1 MSLELVLL
9 VPVLVLLTV
18 FVLWAGRGGRAA
30 LTADLAAEEAATAA
44 ALCCE
49 EDEAGAAD
57 REALVEDM
65 LEARPGLGFLC
76 IGGPRP
82 NAGGGS
88 DKFLS
93 EHWLEFEP
101 GRDTGGVGV
110 LGVQFLCESDGAVAP
125 LRGLFPTVTFHG
137 QAAEV
142 VVREP
147 PPPDIGFEQSRFLAT
162 EGPGTPLLFTV
173 DADTPVSQDVVVNY
187 EINSATTAVPGVDY
201 TELPGAV
208 TIVAGHNS
216 ATITVSLLDDNLW
229 EDAEFLALDLFSLTD
244 TFGDPLPAGVAQL
257 DADRLS
263 AVGEITDD
271 DPPPYLFVVA
281 YNPDPPDVV
290 EGNRQVFEVRLR
302 DQDRP
307 DPAPSAKEVTV
318 DVATMDLTPESATS
332 GDDYMAFAE
341 SLTFASGEVSKRVT
355 VQTSDD
361 LLAEDDEMFEL
372 VLQNAAGAKI
382 GSGSETVTILD
393 NEATVS
399 VADAAA
405 DEGETLEFKLGV
417 VWPTS
422 AVVSTPLEVEVT
434 YQLVAYML
442 AANDATQGSA
452 CGGDADYPL
461 PSPATARIV
470 YPATTATI
478 QVQTCHDMLV
488 EPDEQFWLELS
499 TVTGAVAVPAH
510 PENGAVGTI
519 RNDDTPVITVDDETA
534 WEAPLGGTLT
544 FTVTVNLE
552 VDGSPAVLTED
563 VTVQYDIVGHSGTDS
578 ATAIDDFRSPP
589 PVPLPVPPPD
599 PLDLLSGRLTFT
611 AGGDTEIEVPVVLVD
626 DYLLENSET
635 FHLVLSSPSANAE
648 LFDRDPVNTI
658 DEPYAVGTIT
668 DDPPPTL
675 SVDDFS
681 GLEGT
686 TQSFT
691 VTLANPRSSVET
703 AEVVYAFAPGSPD
716 PADAGDDYTAVLP
729 ADLNGGT
736 LSFSGGVTVQSVT
749 VDLVHDNYT
758 ERDEKLEL
766 QLSNAVQAHLPAGTA
781 GVGTITN
788 VIPPYLVVDDVSAH
802 EGTDLVFTVTLCNP
816 RAGDTV
822 TVDYRTADR
831 EAAVQDGDFEH
842 MSGTLVVGSTPDV
855 DPSDVSSVCGDDG
868 VSAKSHTVRVKTLT
882 DLIAENDERLHLVL
896 SENPDAALNAVLED
910 RVGVGTIINSNAPV
924 VRVSNARAKEGEM
937 LTFVISLVDVDDNAA
952 DYVEEVTVTYQT
964 ADRGSAEAGEDY
976 EPVTATVTFPARGA
990 TTLGG
995 FTTHDVDVEL
1005 KNDTEDED
1013 DEIFALVA
1021 AVPERNASLGKAEGT
1036 GTIVDRDPPALRIE
1050 DATAEEGDD
1059 LVFQVR
1065 LGIRDEYG
1073 TFVETPTSEAVSVL
1087 ATTADGTATAPWD
1100 YTTRTQQRLEFMPG
1114 DTQIDFPVASIPDD
1128 DVELAE
1134 TFWVELSGAQ
1144 NARLDRADAKGTIGA
1159 NCIDV
1164 ADPDQDPPTI
1174 TLHSGTMLE
1183 GEIQYLLLEFSRPLC
1198 PDPQRPNVASL
1209 VFERVLDSTATRAD
1223 LSPISTLLGKLWLH
1237 AASTEAPGVGAV
1249 PTEPQADG
1257 LDEDDEYFTVQVG
1270 WAEPDRRQDFQNDDE
1285 FMPVHYYGTPW
1296 ATAVVTIVDIDPLP
1310 GLTVSDADAVAGQ
1323 PLTFEVVLNP
1333 QSGRTVTVEYRTV
1346 DGSGTATAGDDYT
1359 PLGWTRLEFAPGDT
1373 SLSFDVVTFPDSDT
1387 VDDTFLVEVRAPD
1400 PADPDYVA
1408 SNVLIIDAVAVGTIL
1423 EGGKPTLRIHDA
1435 QAEEAGDG
1443 DSDVDGTLIFSV
1455 ELSAP
1460 AVAPVTVDYATVQR
1474 PEDVGAATEGVDYTR
1489 ADGDLT
1495 FDVGD
1500 QFQTIAVQSLHDEE
1514 PEGNETFLVE
1524 LSNPSSG
1531 VSLADPSAV
1540 GTIIDDEVQCVDPV
1554 RNTSDPMPY
1563 TLRGETVDE
1572 GAGRMSFTVV
1582 LPQALC
1588 RSNSLSY
1595 SAVGGTATA
1604 DEDYEFVAGQ
1614 RYIPAFVTEWKGFHV
1629 VLYDDDIDETNET
1642 ILMRTGVAHAGF
1654 MRAAYATGTIIDN
1667 DDALLSVRNVEV
1679 GEGGAVSFGLSLDRP
1694 VGGDV
1699 TVDYATADVSAVADE
1714 DYQPLANTATIPAGQ
1729 RSASVTVRT
1738 VEDLLDEHDETFE
1751 LRLSN
1756 AQGVK
1761 LATDCSAGDCDVA
1774 VGTILDD
1781 DDPPAVRVSNPS
1793 GDEGA
1798 ALVFAVT
1805 LDAPSGRAGSVTYS
1819 TRDGPTIGGA
1829 TAGADYGSESGP
1841 LAFVAFAAGE
1851 TAKTVSVQTL
1861 TDDEVE
1867 GSERFF
1873 LDLSSSDFGF
1883 DKDIGTGTIR
1893 DVTQRRVS
1901 VSDASVLEGGVLK
1914 FVADF
1919 NGPPASRD
1927 ITVEYSTVADTA
1939 EAGVDYSDA
1948 VESSPRVLR
1957 ILAGNTS
1964 AVVRVQTLLD
1974 TLDEDLEQLKLVLSD
1989 PVGAVLAAGEA
2000 VGTIIDD
2007 DPEPLLSVD
2016 DPEATENGDGTPI
2029 TFTVSLSEE
2038 SGRDVSV
2045 GYSTDDLTATA
2056 DDDYVPYVPEPG
2068 QRLTIPAGHQ
2078 TATIDVTLVDDDL
2091 EEGPER
2097 FHLVLSDPSNARSG
2111 DNIGAATIRDDDG
2124 LIEIILDTPDPVY
2137 EGPGATVD
2145 FVVRLSRPDPDAPV
2159 TFGNY
2164 MVAGSAAPFVDYTPV
2179 ARVWTIDPGETS
2191 FTISVPL
2198 IDDDLDEETETFSL
2212 GIGGPTTS
2220 DNAFVSG
2227 VYHAATGTI
2236 LDDDG
2241 LPKLSVADAPAAT
2254 EGAAATFAVEL
2265 SRQSTRPVTVEYAAV
2280 ADPFGGDAAA
2290 IPGQDFEAVTGTL
2303 TIPARSTSAT
2313 VAVPL
2318 PDDALDEHTE
2328 TFWLR
2333 LADPTGATVDDGT
2346 GIGMIDDDDPLPQ
2359 LSVGDSGATEGDP
2372 IRFTVTLTP
2381 ASGRTVTVPWTTA
2394 VSLTGNPASPTGD
2407 FVAASGT
2414 LIFPTGTTTAYI
2426 EIGTTE
2432 DDVSELDETFQ
2443 VRLGRPTNAAVDD
2456 GVAVGAIL
2464 DDDGLPRISIAGD
2477 TVLETDSPAKFI
2489 VTLSRLSS
2497 QTVTVDYA
2505 TTEVTATA
2513 ATGIGKD
2520 YGPPSGEATGT
2531 LVIPAGLDT
2540 GEISVYVADDD
2551 IAEGTETFHVS
2562 LSNAVNAVIAE
2573 GAGTAVGTILDD
2585 DVTRIAIGDA
2595 YAHEADGT
2603 IEFPVTLS
2611 AASTDP
2617 VTVRY
2622 TTFDGSATQPDDYL
2636 AASTTLTI
2644 PAGTTTATIAVTLT
2658 DDTFVEDPESFL
2670 VRLSDP
2676 VDSEIAT
2683 DEAVGVI
2690 FDDDDLPVISGL
2702 RTQILE
2708 SDGSHTWRVMLSH
2721 PSNLEVTVDY
2731 RQPGWGGFCH
2741 GSSPAVEGTLVFE
2754 PGSTTATVTV
2764 TVIDDDVACIPIGG
2778 GTRIAHVVTN
2788 EYLYFSNPVNAV
2800 RDASGYVIVDV
2811 HDDDGKT
2818 TVRMQSLYS
2827 GALIASESD
2836 GQMVLYVELGRPLEV
2851 DVAVPIRI
2859 DETQALQ
2866 SVLHPPVYDMLV
2878 SGPQATAGSDFVA
2891 RNESVTVPAGEV
2903 LVQVLVQITDDDTV
2917 EETEFFAAVIGQTQ
2931 HDYLIGGGTAGAQ
2944 IIDNDSVNV
2953 AAEDIEVLE
2962 SAGTAVFRLQLDREN
2977 TQTVTVDYETADG
2990 TAEQPEDYTQ
3000 TSGTATFDAGT
3011 RTVLVRVPVV
3021 DDDEEDADETFDLR
3035 LTGAS
3040 GASISDNSATAT
3052 IRDDDGDDNLPVI
3065 HIADASAT
3073 EPGYIGTSS
3082 TRACFAV
3089 TIRNYQPG
3097 VVPISVDYQ
3106 SLEAPWLGDGAATP
3120 GADYGAFTYG
3130 EFEARTVEIYGAE
3143 SEICATVFNDDIPE
3157 PDEMFIGWLSNP
3169 VGAVL
3174 GNNMAWATII
3184 DRDPPIASVIDVEA
3198 SESDAAVEFTLSLH
3212 APDIEPSSVD
3222 YTTVVLTSE
3231 GDRAAR
3237 PGEDYTTVS
3246 DTLTFPAGA
3255 TSATISVPII
3265 HDTDDEA
3272 DETFELVLSNPVNLE
3287 FLDGVAIGTIVDD
3300 DPGWVIDD
3308 RSVREDAGSMVFTV
3322 IRDHTDT
3329 SAVTVDYTVTG
3340 ASAVGGGDCADAGVD
3355 YITPSGSVTLLPAQ
3369 TQAEISVTVCDD
3381 DVVEGSETLFIE
3393 LTGVPG
3399 RKLTG
3404 IGTIFDNI
3412 GG

>member
-1 MSLELVLL
+1 MPPS
-9 VPVLVLLTV
+9 PPTSSPIPLTSP
-18 FVLWAGRGGRAA
+18 AQ
-30 LTADLAAEEAATAA
+30 LTFT
-44 ALCCE
+44 
-49 EDEAGAAD
+49 
-57 REALVEDM
+57 
-65 LEARPGLGFLC
+65 LEAP
-76 IGGPRP
+76 PRP
-82 NAGGGS
+82 VA
-88 DKFLS
+88 
-93 EHWLEFEP
+93 
-101 GRDTGGVGV
+101 GGVGCGRTTSPSPET
-110 LGVQFLCESDGAVAP
+110 LRLTLTNPSGAV
-125 LRGLFPTVTFHG
+125 L
-137 QAAEV
+137 
-142 VVREP
+142 
-147 PPPDIGFEQSRFLAT
+147 
-162 EGPGTPLLFTV
+162 
-173 DADTPVSQDVVVNY
+173 
-187 EINSATTAVPGVDY
+187 
-201 TELPGAV
+201 
-208 TIVAGHNS
+208 
-216 ATITVSLLDDNLW
+216 
-229 EDAEFLALDLFSLTD
+229 
-244 TFGDPLPAGVAQL
+244 
-257 DADRLS
+257 
-263 AVGEITDD
+263 
-271 DPPPYLFVVA
+271 
-281 YNPDPPDVV
+281 
-290 EGNRQVFEVRLR
+290 
-302 DQDRP
+302 
-307 DPAPSAKEVTV
+307 
-318 DVATMDLTPESATS
+318 
-332 GDDYMAFAE
+332 
-341 SLTFASGEVSKRVT
+341 
-355 VQTSDD
+355 
-361 LLAEDDEMFEL
+361 
-372 VLQNAAGAKI
+372 
-382 GSGSETVTILD
+382 SGSD
-393 NEATVS
+393 PGNS
-399 VADAAA
+399 
-405 DEGETLEFKLGV
+405 
-417 VWPTS
+417 
-422 AVVSTPLEVEVT
+422 
-434 YQLVAYML
+434 
-442 AANDATQGSA
+442 
-452 CGGDADYPL
+452 
-461 PSPATARIV
+461 
-470 YPATTATI
+470 
-478 QVQTCHDMLV
+478 
-488 EPDEQFWLELS
+488 LS
-499 TVTGAVAVPAH
+499 QIHG
-510 PENGAVGTI
+510 
-519 RNDDTPVITVDDETA
+519 
-534 WEAPLGGTLT
+534 
-544 FTVTVNLE
+544 
-552 VDGSPAVLTED
+552 
-563 VTVQYDIVGHSGTDS
+563 
-578 ATAIDDFRSPP
+578 
-589 PVPLPVPPPD
+589 
-599 PLDLLSGRLTFT
+599 
-611 AGGDTEIEVPVVLVD
+611 
-626 DYLLENSET
+626 
-635 FHLVLSSPSANAE
+635 
-648 LFDRDPVNTI
+648 
-658 DEPYAVGTIT
+658 VGTIT
-668 DDPPPTL
+668 DVPPPTL

-691 VTLANPRSSVET
+691 VTLANPRSGEIVT
-703 AEVVYAFAPGSPD
+703 VDYAFAPGSPD
-716 PADAGDDYTAVLP
+716 PADAADAGDDYTAVLP
-729 ADLNGGT
+729 ADLDGGT
-736 LSFSGGVTVQSVT
+736 LSFSGGVTGQSVT

-781 GVGTITN
+781 GVGTITD

-822 TVDYRTADR
+822 TVDYRTVDR

-842 MSGTLVVGSTPDV
+842 MSGTLEFVGSTPDV
-855 DPSDVSSVCGDDG
+855 DPSDVSSVCGGDG

-882 DLIAENDERLHLVL
+882 DLIAENDERLHLLL
-896 SENPDAALNAVLED
+896 SENADAALNAVLED

-937 LTFVISLVDVDDNAA
+937 LTFVISLVDVDGNAA
-952 DYVEEVTVTYQT
+952 DYVEEVIVTYQT
-964 ADRGSAEAGEDY
+964 ADRGSAVAGEDY
-976 EPVTATVTFPARGA
+976 EPVTGGTVTFPARGA

-1073 TFVETPTSEAVSVL
+1073 TFVETPTSEVVSVL
-1087 ATTADGTATAPWD
+1087 ATTADGTATALGD
-1100 YTTRTQQRLEFMPG
+1100 YTAKTQRLEFRPG
-1114 DTQIDFPVASIPDD
+1114 DTQIDFTVASIPDD
-1128 DVELAE
+1128 DPELAE

-1164 ADPDQDPPTI
+1164 ADENQDPPTL
-1174 TLHSGTMLE
+1174 TLHSGTVLE
-1183 GEIQYLLLEFSRPLC
+1183 GEIEYLLLEFSQPLC
-1198 PDPQRPNVASL
+1198 PDPQRPILASL

-1223 LSPISTLLGKLWLH
+1223 LSPTSTLFGRLWLS
-1237 AASTEAPGVGAV
+1237 AASTEAPGVGVAATG
-1249 PTEPQADG
+1249 PPADG

-1270 WAEPDRRQDFQNDDE
+1270 WAEPDRRLPYQNDDE
-1285 FMPVHYYGTPW
+1285 FMPAHYHHKPW
-1296 ATAVVTIVDIDPLP
+1296 ARAVVTIVDNDPLP
-1310 GLTVSDADAVAGQ
+1310 GLTVSDADAVEGQ

-1359 PLGWTRLEFAPGDT
+1359 PLGSTPLVFAPGDT
-1373 SLSFDVVTFPDSDT
+1373 SGSFDVVTFPDSDA
-1387 VDDTFLVEVRAPD
+1387 VDDTFLVEVRALD

-1423 EGGKPTLRIHDA
+1423 EGGEPTLRIHDA

-1460 AVAPVTVDYATVQR
+1460 AVVPVTVDYATVQR

-1500 QFQTIAVQSLHDEE
+1500 QFLTIAVQSLHDEE

-1524 LSNPSSG
+1524 LSSPSSG

-1540 GTIIDDEVQCVDPV
+1540 GTIIDDEVQCVDP
-1554 RNTSDPMPY
+1554 NYSTSDPMPY

-1588 RSNSLSY
+1588 RSDSLSY
-1595 SAVGGTATA
+1595 RTFGGTATA

-1642 ILMRTGVAHAGF
+1642 IVMRTGVAHAGF
-1654 MRAAYATGTIIDN
+1654 LRAAFATGTIIDN
-1667 DDALLSVRNVEV
+1667 DDALLSVRDVEV

-1699 TVDYATADVSAVADE
+1699 TVDYATADVSAAADE
-1714 DYQPLANTATIPAGQ
+1714 DYQPVSDTATIPAGQ

-1761 LATDCSAGDCDVA
+1761 LATDCSAGDCHVA

-1781 DDPPAVRVSNPS
+1781 DDPPAVSVSNPS

-1914 FVADF
+1914 FVAGF

-1939 EAGVDYSDA
+1939 EAGIDYSDA

-1989 PVGAVLAAGEA
+1989 PVGAVLAGGEA

-2016 DPEATENGDGTPI
+2016 DPEATENGDGTPVV
-2029 TFTVSLSEE
+2029 FTLRLSEE

-2045 GYSTDDLTATA
+2045 GYSTVDITAKAGA
-2056 DDDYVPYVPEPG
+2056 DYQAVSNG
-2068 QRLTIPAGHQ
+2068 Q
-2078 TATIDVTLVDDDL
+2078 ATILAGTETVPMRVTLVNDDDA
-2091 EEGPER
+2091 EEVER
-2097 FHLVLSDPSNARSG
+2097 FQLVLSDPSNARFG
-2111 DNIGAATIRDDDG
+2111 DRIGAATILDDDALPQI
-2124 LIEIILDTPDPVY
+2124 LIDDAAAVY
-2137 EGPGATVD
+2137 EAAGASVS
-2145 FVVRLSRPDPDAPV
+2145 FPVRLSREDPDNAVTVEFATEDATATAGEDYTAASGPLAFV
-2159 TFGNY
+2159 TFAAGQIAIT
-2164 MVAGSAAPFVDYTPV
+2164 VAVDV
-2179 ARVWTIDPGETS
+2179 
-2191 FTISVPL
+2191 L
-2198 IDDDLDEETETFSL
+2198 DDDIVEETETFRLVLSNPSSNATL
-2212 GIGGPTTS
+2212 GTDDS
-2220 DNAFVSG
+2220 AV
-2227 VYHAATGTI
+2227 ATV
-2236 LDDDG
+2236 LDDDA

-2265 SRQSTRPVTVEYAAV
+2265 SRQSTRPVTVAYAAV
-2280 ADPFGGDAAA
+2280 VDPFGGDAAA

-2394 VSLTGNPASPTGD
+2394 VSLTGNPASPTD
-2407 FVAASGT
+2407 DYVAASGT
-2414 LIFPTGTTTAYI
+2414 LTFASGTTAANIDIDTV
-2426 EIGTTE
+2426 
-2432 DDVSELDETFQ
+2432 DDEVYELDETFQ

-2505 TTEVTATA
+2505 TTAVTATA

-2551 IAEGTETFHVS
+2551 LSEGTETFHIT

-2573 GAGTAVGTILDD
+2573 GAGTATGTILDD
-2585 DVTRIAIGDA
+2585 DVARIAIGDA
-2595 YAHEADGT
+2595 DAYEADGT

-2611 AASTDP
+2611 AASSDP

-2622 TTFDGSATQPDDYL
+2622 TTFDGSAVQPDDYT
-2636 AASTTLTI
+2636 AASGTLTI
-2644 PAGTTTATIAVTLT
+2644 PAGFTAATIAVTLA
-2658 DDTFVEDPESFL
+2658 DDVFVEESESFL
-2670 VRLSDP
+2670 IRLSAP
-2676 VDSEIAT
+2676 TGAEIAT
-2683 DEAVGVI
+2683 AEAVGVI
-2690 FDDDDLPVISGL
+2690 LDDDDLPVISLPDFTSFREDAGTIGL
-2702 RTQILE
+2702 RLTLDHASDREVRADYATGKYTTNCDVPYVPASGTVVFAPGSVAEEFEITLVDDHEQCGVLFGDQERRRFAVDLSNVENATFGTDLYYDFFTGQLVTYQRTTDQISVSVWDLERLPCVGSSGPGGILE
-2708 SDGSHTWRVMLSH
+2708 G
-2721 PSNLEVTVDY
+2721 
-2731 RQPGWGGFCH
+2731 
-2741 GSSPAVEGTLVFE
+2741 
-2754 PGSTTATVTV
+2754 
-2764 TVIDDDVACIPIGG
+2764 
-2778 GTRIAHVVTN
+2778 
-2788 EYLYFSNPVNAV
+2788 
-2800 RDASGYVIVDV
+2800 
-2811 HDDDGKT
+2811 
-2818 TVRMQSLYS
+2818 
-2827 GALIASESD
+2827 
-2836 GQMVLYVELGRPLEV
+2836 
-2851 DVAVPIRI
+2851 
-2859 DETQALQ
+2859 
-2866 SVLHPPVYDMLV
+2866 
-2878 SGPQATAGSDFVA
+2878 
-2891 RNESVTVPAGEV
+2891 
-2903 LVQVLVQITDDDTV
+2903 
-2917 EETEFFAAVIGQTQ
+2917 
-2931 HDYLIGGGTAGAQ
+2931 
-2944 IIDNDSVNV
+2944 
-2953 AAEDIEVLE
+2953 
-2962 SAGTAVFRLQLDREN
+2962 AGTAVFTPRLNYVSDQDVRFRVFTDATSVATWTEFQQLAASNVDYTALDTILTIPAGSMSTEVAVNIIDDDLVENAEGFRLVARAVENVRHECVTHLHGGADAWIIDDDAPPQLSVGDLDVAENAGIAAFAVSIDRVSASDI
-2977 TQTVTVDYETADG
+2977 TVGYATVDGSATD
-2990 TAEQPEDYTQ
+2990 PVDYTE
-3000 TSGTATFDAGT
+3000 TSGTVQIDAGLT
-3011 RTVLVRVPVV
+3011 TAFVEVPLI
-3021 DDDEEDADETFDLR
+3021 DDTAMEGDETFTLQ
-3035 LTGAS
+3035 LSGSS
-3040 GASISDNSATAT
+3040 GADIADGEATAT
-3052 IRDDDGDDNLPVI
+3052 IRDDESTNLPSLS
-3065 HIADASAT
+3065 IADAAGSDNDGSLILLVTLSEPSTDDVTFRASTVAVPSLGDRAATPSIEGNSFTGDYRPLNGEYEYTIGAGGTETYVHVWLAQYDRTPEFDEMLKVVLHDPVGATLGDASAWAT
-3073 EPGYIGTSS
+3073 ILDDDMPIVTVDDARASEDAGSLSFTVYLHEPGVYP
-3082 TRACFAV
+3082 A
-3089 TIRNYQPG
+3089 
-3097 VVPISVDYQ
+3097 
-3106 SLEAPWLGDGAATP
+3106 SLRYTTLARPSEGDAAARP
-3120 GADYGAFTYG
+3120 GADYLETTGKLDIAAG
-3130 EFEARTVEIYGAE
+3130 E
-3143 SEICATVFNDDIPE
+3143 
-3157 PDEMFIGWLSNP
+3157 
-3169 VGAVL
+3169 
-3174 GNNMAWATII
+3174 
-3184 DRDPPIASVIDVEA
+3184 
-3198 SESDAAVEFTLSLH
+3198 
-3212 APDIEPSSVD
+3212 
-3222 YTTVVLTSE
+3222 TT
-3231 GDRAAR
+3231 
-3237 PGEDYTTVS
+3237 
-3246 DTLTFPAGA
+3246 
-3255 TSATISVPII
+3255 ATISVPII
-3265 HDTDDEA
+3265 GDDIDEELE
-3272 DETFELVLSNPVNLE
+3272 ETFLLELSDAEALE
-3287 FLDGVAIGTIVDD
+3287 FSDSAAVGTITDD

-3308 RSVREDAGSMVFTV
+3308 ASVWEDAGTEDAGSMVFTV
-3322 IRDHTDT
+3322 IRDHTST
-3329 SAVTVDYTVTG
+3329 NAVTLNYTVTS
-3340 ASAVGGGDCADAGVD
+3340 ASAMGGNSCTAGVD
-3355 YITPSGSVTLLPAQ
+3355 YITPSGSVTLLPAEKVV
-3369 TQAEISVTVCDD
+3369 EITLTLCAD
-3381 DVVEGSETLFIE
+3381 DVAEGSESLLIE

-3404 IGTIFDNI
+3404 TGTIVDND
-3412 GG
+3412 

>member
-1 MSLELVLL
+1 MDYVISGDEV
-9 VPVLVLLTV
+9 
-18 FVLWAGRGGRAA
+18 AA
-30 LTADLAAEEAATAA
+30 NADTATAPGHA
-44 ALCCE
+44 TKP
-49 EDEAGAAD
+49 AD
-57 REALVEDM
+57 
-65 LEARPGLGFLC
+65 
-76 IGGPRP
+76 
-82 NAGGGS
+82 
-88 DKFLS
+88 
-93 EHWLEFEP
+93 FEP
-101 GRDTGGVGV
+101 DTGGLTG
-110 LGVQFLCESDGAVAP
+110 
-125 LRGLFPTVTFHG
+125 TVTFDPAC
-137 QAAEV
+137 QT
-142 VVREP
+142 
-147 PPPDIGFEQSRFLAT
+147 SC
-162 EGPGTPLLFTV
+162 TV
-173 DADTPVSQDVVVNY
+173 
-187 EINSATTAVPGVDY
+187 G
-201 TELPGAV
+201 
-208 TIVAGHNS
+208 
-216 ATITVSLLDDNLW
+216 
-229 EDAEFLALDLFSLTD
+229 
-244 TFGDPLPAGVAQL
+244 
-257 DADRLS
+257 
-263 AVGEITDD
+263 
-271 DPPPYLFVVA
+271 
-281 YNPDPPDVV
+281 
-290 EGNRQVFEVRLR
+290 VRLR
-302 DQDRP
+302 
-307 DPAPSAKEVTV
+307 
-318 DVATMDLTPESATS
+318 
-332 GDDYMAFAE
+332 
-341 SLTFASGEVSKRVT
+341 
-355 VQTSDD
+355 
-361 LLAEDDEMFEL
+361 
-372 VLQNAAGAKI
+372 
-382 GSGSETVTILD
+382 
-393 NEATVS
+393 
-399 VADAAA
+399 
-405 DEGETLEFKLGV
+405 
-417 VWPTS
+417 
-422 AVVSTPLEVEVT
+422 
-434 YQLVAYML
+434 
-442 AANDATQGSA
+442 
-452 CGGDADYPL
+452 ADYEP
-461 PSPATARIV
+461 
-470 YPATTATI
+470 
-478 QVQTCHDMLV
+478 
-488 EPDEQFWLELS
+488 EPDETLRLTLTNPS
-499 TVTGAVAVPAH
+499 GAV
-510 PENGAVGTI
+510 
-519 RNDDTPVITVDDETA
+519 
-534 WEAPLGGTLT
+534 
-544 FTVTVNLE
+544 
-552 VDGSPAVLTED
+552 
-563 VTVQYDIVGHSGTDS
+563 
-578 ATAIDDFRSPP
+578 
-589 PVPLPVPPPD
+589 
-599 PLDLLSGRLTFT
+599 LSGS
-611 AGGDTEIEVPVVLVD
+611 GPG
-626 DYLLENSET
+626 NSISQI
-635 FHLVLSSPSANAE
+635 HG
-648 LFDRDPVNTI
+648 
-658 DEPYAVGTIT
+658 VGTIT
-668 DDPPPTL
+668 DVLPPTL

-686 TQSFT
+686 RQSFT
-691 VTLANPRSSVET
+691 VTLANPRSGEIVT
-703 AEVVYAFAPGSPD
+703 VDYAFAPGSPD

-729 ADLNGGT
+729 ADLDGGT

-822 TVDYRTADR
+822 TVDYRTVNR
-831 EAAVQDGDFEH
+831 EAAVQDRDFEH
-842 MSGTLVVGSTPDV
+842 MSGTLEFVGPTPDV
-855 DPSDVSSVCGDDG
+855 DPSDVSSVCGGDG

-896 SENPDAALNAVLED
+896 SENADAALNAVLED

-937 LTFVISLVDVDDNAA
+937 LTFVISLVDVDGNAA

-964 ADRGSAEAGEDY
+964 ADRGSAVAVEDY

-995 FTTHDVDVEL
+995 FTTHDVAVTL
-1005 KNDTEDED
+1005 RNDTDDED

-1021 AVPERNASLGKAEGT
+1021 AVPARNASLGKAEGT

-1059 LVFQVR
+1059 LVFRVR

-1073 TFVETPTSEAVSVL
+1073 TFVETPTSEVVSVL
-1087 ATTADGTATAPWD
+1087 ATTADGTATAPGD

-1114 DTQIDFPVASIPDD
+1114 DTQIDFTVASILDD

-1209 VFERVLDSTATRAD
+1209 VFEKVLDSTATRAD
-1223 LSPISTLLGKLWLH
+1223 LSPISTLLGKLWLN

-1285 FMPVHYYGTPW
+1285 FMPAHYYGTDW

-1474 PEDVGAATEGVDYTR
+1474 PGDVGAATEGVDYTR

-1540 GTIIDDEVQCVDPV
+1540 GTIIDDEVQCVYPDHY
-1554 RNTSDPMPY
+1554 TSDPMPY

-1588 RSNSLSY
+1588 RGNSLSY

-1604 DEDYEFVAGQ
+1604 DEDYEHVAGQ

-1642 ILMRTGVAHAGF
+1642 IVMRTGVAHAGF
-1654 MRAAYATGTIIDN
+1654 MRAADAIGTIIDN

-1714 DYQPLANTATIPAGQ
+1714 DYQPLADTATIPAGQ

-1851 TAKTVSVQTL
+1851 TAKTVTVQTL

-1914 FVADF
+1914 FVAGF

-1939 EAGVDYSDA
+1939 EAGIDYSDA

-2045 GYSTDDLTATA
+2045 GYVTDDLTATA

-2091 EEGPER
+2091 EEGPEQ

-2179 ARVWTIDPGETS
+2179 AEVWTIDPGETS

-2414 LIFPTGTTTAYI
+2414 LSFPTGTTTAYI

-2443 VRLGRPTNAAVDD
+2443 VRLGRPTNATVDD

-2551 IAEGTETFHVS
+2551 VAEGTETFHVS

-2585 DVTRIAIGDA
+2585 DVARIAVGDA

-3120 GADYGAFTYG
+3120 GADYGGFTYG

-3322 IRDHTDT
+3322 IRDHTST
-3329 SAVTVDYTVTG
+3329 NAVTLNYTVTS
-3340 ASAVGGGDCADAGVD
+3340 ASAMGGNSCTAGVD
-3355 YITPSGSVTLLPAQ
+3355 YITPSGSVTLLPAEKVV
-3369 TQAEISVTVCDD
+3369 EITLTLCAD
-3381 DVVEGSETLFIE
+3381 DVAEGSESLLIE

-3404 IGTIFDNI
+3404 TGTIVDND
-3412 GG
+3412 

>member
-1 MSLELVLL
+1 M
-9 VPVLVLLTV
+9 TV
-18 FVLWAGRGGRAA
+18 DYRTANRNAEAGR
-30 LTADLAAEEAATAA
+30 DY
-44 ALCCE
+44 
-49 EDEAGAAD
+49 D
-57 REALVEDM
+57 
-65 LEARPGLGFLC
+65 
-76 IGGPRP
+76 
-82 NAGGGS
+82 
-88 DKFLS
+88 
-93 EHWLEFEP
+93 
-101 GRDTGGVGV
+101 
-110 LGVQFLCESDGAVAP
+110 AV
-125 LRGLFPTVTFHG
+125 
-137 QAAEV
+137 
-142 VVREP
+142 
-147 PPPDIGFEQSRFLAT
+147 S
-162 EGPGTPLLFTV
+162 
-173 DADTPVSQDVVVNY
+173 
-187 EINSATTAVPGVDY
+187 
-201 TELPGAV
+201 
-208 TIVAGHNS
+208 
-216 ATITVSLLDDNLW
+216 
-229 EDAEFLALDLFSLTD
+229 
-244 TFGDPLPAGVAQL
+244 
-257 DADRLS
+257 
-263 AVGEITDD
+263 
-271 DPPPYLFVVA
+271 
-281 YNPDPPDVV
+281 
-290 EGNRQVFEVRLR
+290 
-302 DQDRP
+302 
-307 DPAPSAKEVTV
+307 
-318 DVATMDLTPESATS
+318 
-332 GDDYMAFAE
+332 
-341 SLTFASGEVSKRVT
+341 
-355 VQTSDD
+355 
-361 LLAEDDEMFEL
+361 
-372 VLQNAAGAKI
+372 
-382 GSGSETVTILD
+382 
-393 NEATVS
+393 
-399 VADAAA
+399 
-405 DEGETLEFKLGV
+405 
-417 VWPTS
+417 
-422 AVVSTPLEVEVT
+422 
-434 YQLVAYML
+434 
-442 AANDATQGSA
+442 
-452 CGGDADYPL
+452 
-461 PSPATARIV
+461 
-470 YPATTATI
+470 
-478 QVQTCHDMLV
+478 
-488 EPDEQFWLELS
+488 
-499 TVTGAVAVPAH
+499 
-510 PENGAVGTI
+510 
-519 RNDDTPVITVDDETA
+519 
-534 WEAPLGGTLT
+534 GTLT
-544 FTVTVNLE
+544 FN
-552 VDGSPAVLTED
+552 
-563 VTVQYDIVGHSGTDS
+563 DS
-578 ATAIDDFRSPP
+578 SPP
-589 PVPLPVPPPD
+589 AIADPETVCGSGAVAAQSHPVRVPIMSD
-599 PLDLLSGRLTFT
+599 GI
-611 AGGDTEIEVPVVLVD
+611 AEVA
-626 DYLLENSET
+626 ET
-635 FHLVLSSPSANAE
+635 FHLVLSENPNPSLPLNAA
-648 LFDRDPVNTI
+648 LDKGI
-658 DEPYAVGTIT
+658 
-668 DDPPPTL
+668 
-675 SVDDFS
+675 
-681 GLEGT
+681 
-686 TQSFT
+686 
-691 VTLANPRSSVET
+691 
-703 AEVVYAFAPGSPD
+703 
-716 PADAGDDYTAVLP
+716 
-729 ADLNGGT
+729 
-736 LSFSGGVTVQSVT
+736 
-749 VDLVHDNYT
+749 
-758 ERDEKLEL
+758 
-766 QLSNAVQAHLPAGTA
+766 
-781 GVGTITN
+781 GVGTINN
-788 VIPPYLVVDDVSAH
+788 VNPASVVVTDPAPAEEGQSLTFTIAVVDSRTGLEPTIHTPV
-802 EGTDLVFTVTLCNP
+802 TVWYATEDRTAVAGADGDYTSLP
-816 RAGDTV
+816 RTQIRFDAGGDTHPV
-822 TVDYRTADR
+822 TV
-831 EAAVQDGDFEH
+831 Q
-842 MSGTLVVGSTPDV
+842 
-855 DPSDVSSVCGDDG
+855 
-868 VSAKSHTVRVKTLT
+868 TLT
-882 DLIAENDERLHLVL
+882 DTR
-896 SENPDAALNAVLED
+896 
-910 RVGVGTIINSNAPV
+910 
-924 VRVSNARAKEGEM
+924 
-937 LTFVISLVDVDDNAA
+937 
-952 DYVEEVTVTYQT
+952 
-964 ADRGSAEAGEDY
+964 
-976 EPVTATVTFPARGA
+976 
-990 TTLGG
+990 
-995 FTTHDVDVEL
+995 
-1005 KNDTEDED
+1005 DED
-1013 DEIFALVA
+1013 DETLALVLSDVSPHA
-1021 AVPERNASLGKAEGT
+1021 GIGDTEGT
-1036 GTIVDRDPPALRIE
+1036 GTIEDRPPPYVRIDNPDAVREGDSVTFTVSLE
-1050 DATAEEGDD
+1050 DENGQLTSTSEIVTVEYATRDRTAEAGLDYEQQSDTLTFDPDESQKTITVQTSTDD
-1059 LVFQVR
+1059 IWEPEETFRVDLSQPDNAILDKAVGTGRIRPDCVNINVDDQDNRPPV
-1065 LGIRDEYG
+1065 ITVRDEQG
-1073 TFVETPTSEAVSVL
+1073 PESSLRVVNWL
-1087 ATTADGTATAPWD
+1087 
-1100 YTTRTQQRLEFMPG
+1100 
-1114 DTQIDFPVASIPDD
+1114 
-1128 DVELAE
+1128 
-1134 TFWVELSGAQ
+1134 
-1144 NARLDRADAKGTIGA
+1144 
-1159 NCIDV
+1159 
-1164 ADPDQDPPTI
+1164 
-1174 TLHSGTMLE
+1174 TL
-1183 GEIQYLLLEFSRPLC
+1183 SRPLC
-1198 PDPQRPNVASL
+1198 DAFS
-1209 VFERVLDSTATRAD
+1209 FTIRVVEGTTGSPATD
-1223 LSPISTLLGKLWLH
+1223 DDFL
-1237 AASTEAPGVGAV
+1237 ASTMPFSRAWGGRVHPASVSEV
-1249 PTEPQADG
+1249 PVFAENHPFTGGQFGPLDDT
-1257 LDEDDEYFTVQVG
+1257 LDEDDEYFYIEVSWSAVMPTHYQIQDQD
-1270 WAEPDRRQDFQNDDE
+1270 WAR
-1285 FMPVHYYGTPW
+1285 
-1296 ATAVVTIVDIDPLP
+1296 ATVTIIDDDDPPNLRI
-1310 GLTVSDADAVAGQ
+1310 SDAAAPAGESMTFNVTLDAA
-1323 PLTFEVVLNP
+1323 
-1333 QSGRTVTVEYRTV
+1333 SGRTVQVDYRTV
-1346 DGSGTATAGDDYT
+1346 DVTADGGVDYDSVSSWET
-1359 PLGWTRLEFAPGDT
+1359 LLFDPGART
-1373 SLSFDVVTFPDSDT
+1373 ETFDVQTALNSPDETDDETFRVELANPVNAGIGDS
-1387 VDDTFLVEVRAPD
+1387 
-1400 PADPDYVA
+1400 
-1408 SNVLIIDAVAVGTIL
+1408 IGVGTIL
-1423 EGGKPTLRIHDA
+1423 AGAGPALTIFDAAGDEGGPM
-1435 QAEEAGDG
+1435 
-1443 DSDVDGTLIFSV
+1443 SFSV
-1455 ELSAP
+1455 RLSEP
-1460 AVAPVTVDYATVQR
+1460 AAQEVTVDYATVER
-1474 PEDVGAATEGVDYTR
+1474 TGSGAAEEGVDYQPASGTLTFLVGDDEEFIGVTVE
-1489 ADGDLT
+1489 ADGT
-1495 FDVGD
+1495 
-1500 QFQTIAVQSLHDEE
+1500 DE
-1514 PEGNETFLVE
+1514 PDETFLVE
-1524 LSNPSSG
+1524 LSNQTSG
-1531 VSLADPSAV
+1531 VSLADASALGTINGNVACVDRTDTNQSMPTATLSGTSAREDAGQMTMTITLTEPFCQPYDFAFQARSSSATLNVDFAEPSSVRLPALVTEADFHAV
-1540 GTIIDDEVQCVDPV
+1540 LFDDDLVEGDETFLLRVRTGVSPGVRNLPEINSLSTIIDDDVATLQVPAVGETSTAEGGFLSFVMRLDQPTEETVTFAYETADGSVPAATTGADYAPV
-1554 RNTSDPMPY
+1554 R
-1563 TLRGETVDE
+1563 G
-1572 GAGRMSFTVV
+1572 
-1582 LPQALC
+1582 
-1588 RSNSLSY
+1588 
-1595 SAVGGTATA
+1595 
-1604 DEDYEFVAGQ
+1604 
-1614 RYIPAFVTEWKGFHV
+1614 
-1629 VLYDDDIDETNET
+1629 
-1642 ILMRTGVAHAGF
+1642 
-1654 MRAAYATGTIIDN
+1654 
-1667 DDALLSVRNVEV
+1667 
-1679 GEGGAVSFGLSLDRP
+1679 
-1694 VGGDV
+1694 
-1699 TVDYATADVSAVADE
+1699 
-1714 DYQPLANTATIPAGQ
+1714 TATIPPGEL
-1729 RSASVTVRT
+1729 SVTLA
-1738 VEDLLDEHDETFE
+1738 VETIEDALFEHDENVE

-1756 AQGVK
+1756 LTGAEPDPDG
-1761 LATDCSAGDCDVA
+1761 DVA

-1819 TRDGPTIGGA
+1819 TRDGTA
-1829 TAGADYGSESGP
+1829 TAGLDYGPVSGG
-1841 LAFVAFAAGE
+1841 LDFAAGD
-1851 TAKTVSVQTL
+1851 TVKTVAVESFG
-1861 TDDEVE
+1861 DDVIE

-1873 LDLSSSDFGF
+1873 LDLDSSDFGF
-1883 DKDIGTGTIR
+1883 DKRVGTGIIR
-1893 DVTQRRVS
+1893 DVTLRRVS
-1901 VSDASVLEGGVLK
+1901 VSDADVDEGGVLN
-1914 FVADF
+1914 FVVGF

-1927 ITVEYSTVADTA
+1927 ITVAYSTAAVTA
-1939 EAGVDYSDA
+1939 GAGIDYSDA
-1948 VESSPRVLR
+1948 VESAPGVVR
-1957 ILAGNTS
+1957 ILAGRTS
-1964 AVVRVQTLLD
+1964 AVVRVQTLPD
-1974 TLDEDLEQLKLVLSD
+1974 TLDEDLEQLRLVLSD
-1989 PVGAVLAAGEA
+1989 PVGAVLVGAGEA

-2029 TFTVSLSEE
+2029 TFTVSLSEV
-2038 SGRDVSV
+2038 SGRDVEVS
-2045 GYSTDDLTATA
+2045 YSTVDSSAVA
-2056 DDDYVPYVPEPG
+2056 GDDYVAAASPVGSPLVIPRGARSVEVP
-2068 QRLTIPAGHQ
+2068 
-2078 TATIDVTLVDDDL
+2078 VTLVDDDV
-2091 EEGPER
+2091 EEVHER
-2097 FHLVLSDPSNARSG
+2097 FLLELSDPVNAEFG
-2111 DNIGAATIRDDDG
+2111 DTVGAGTILDDDG
-2124 LIEIILDTPDPVY
+2124 LIEILLDTPDPVY

-2145 FVVRLSRPDPDAPV
+2145 FVVRLSRADPVDPV

-2164 MVAGSAAPFVDYTPV
+2164 MVGGSADPFDDYTPF
-2179 ARVWTIDPGETS
+2179 AISWTIDPGDTS
-2191 FTISVPL
+2191 LTISVQL
-2198 IDDDLDEETETFSL
+2198 VDDDVVEDTESFLL
-2212 GIGGPTTS
+2212 GIGDAS
-2220 DNAFVSG
+2220 SNATISG
-2227 VYHAATGTI
+2227 KYYVATATI
-2236 LDDDG
+2236 LDDDA
-2241 LPKLSVADAPAAT
+2241 LPELSVSDAPVAT
-2254 EGAAATFAVEL
+2254 EGATAMFSVEL
-2265 SRQSTRPVTVEYAAV
+2265 SRSSTRPVTVEYAAV
-2280 ADPFGGDAAA
+2280 VDPFGGDAAA

-2303 TIPARSTSAT
+2303 TIPARGTSAT

-2359 LSVGDSGATEGDP
+2359 LSVGDSGATEGGT
-2372 IRFTVTLTP
+2372 IRFTVRLDT

-2394 VSLTGNPASPTGD
+2394 ASYTGDPASPTD
-2407 FVAASGT
+2407 DYVSSSGT
-2414 LIFPTGTTTAYI
+2414 LTFPSGTTSVTI
-2426 EIGTTE
+2426 DIDTV
-2432 DDVSELDETFQ
+2432 DDEVSEPDETFQ
-2443 VRLGRPTNAAVDD
+2443 IQLGQPTDATVDD
-2456 GVAVGAIL
+2456 GVAVGAIV

-2489 VTLSRLSS
+2489 VTLSRTSS

-2551 IAEGTETFHVS
+2551 VPEGTETFHVS

-2585 DVTRIAIGDA
+2585 DVTRIAIGAADA
-2595 YAHEADGT
+2595 YEADGT

-2866 SVLHPPVYDMLV
+2866 SVIYPPVYDRLV

-2917 EETEFFAAVIGQTQ
+2917 EETEFFAAVLPVLRYSSNGQVIGQYD
-2931 HDYLIGGGTAGAQ
+2931 HDYFIGGGVAGAQ

-3082 TRACFAV
+3082 ILACFAV

-3120 GADYGAFTYG
+3120 GVDYGAFAYG

-3143 SEICATVFNDDIPE
+3143 REICVSVFNDDIPE

-3404 IGTIFDNI
+3404 TGTIVDDS